1 MGLPPD
7 YTHHNQISSNDWLGA
22 SMPAAAVE
30 AAVVEAAVAGAPHN
44 VLHCIRPNASCSLE
58 PPPSSCSVF
67 RWSGLCSASHSR
79 RFAKTAVHRWIGR
92 FGRQGKS
99 SANTNWVVIDATA
112 ATMTLTIIRS
122 VLFNRAVQ
130 CWLSF
135 VCFAKN
141 GAGSVKLQ
149 NSWMQLWFS
158 LVQFCFCDGSVWHI
172 FCLTCL
178 ALV

>member
-1 MGLPPD
+1 M
-7 YTHHNQISSNDWLGA
+7 
-22 SMPAAAVE
+22 
-30 AAVVEAAVAGAPHN
+30 VEAAVAGAPHN
-44 VLHCIRPNASCSLE
+44 VLHCIRPNASCTLE

-112 ATMTLTIIRS
+112 ATMTLTIIRN

-130 CWLSF
+130 FWLSF
-135 VCFAKN
+135 VCFAIN
-141 GAGSVKLQ
+141 GAA
-149 NSWMQLWFS
+149 
-158 LVQFCFCDGSVWHI
+158 LVQFGYMLVQRWSCFGSVSVQVVFSLGSI
-172 FCLTCL
+172 
-178 ALV
+178 LVQFWFSVGLVLVQLRFNLGSLLVQFVFHRGSYLVQF